1 MSSAPAPASANGV
14 WKPGEKIAIR
24 DGYGKG
30 LLSLGKERADVVALD
45 ADLAESTRSH
55 WFAREFPHRF
65 YQMGISEQDM
75 VVTAAGLAHMGKV
88 PFASSFAIFMQRG
101 WEQIRNCVARQKLNV
116 KFCGSHGGLMTGQD
130 GSSAHALE
138 DVGVMRGLPGMGV
151 VVPGDANQARS
162 AVLAMYLRPGPAY
175 MRSTR
180 AAVPILFPADEQ
192 FQWGKGQVMAD
203 GDDATVIANGP
214 QLHEA
219 LEAARVLKGQGLSIR
234 VLSMA
239 SVKPIDR
246 TLIAKAGRE
255 TGFVV
260 SAEDHFIHNGLGSA
274 VAECLA
280 GEGVGAK
287 LWRVGVQDGFTQS
300 GDPKDLYRHYGV
312 DAQAIA
318 YCVAGLRDGS
328 LRAPPAPH
336 DIPGAAALKV
346 AGA

>member
-1 MSSAPAPASANGV
+1 MGAAAPAATTGPPQ
-14 WKPGEKIAIR
+14 WKVGEKVSIR

-30 LLSLGKERADVVALD
+30 LLLLGEERADVVALD

-55 WFAREFPHRF
+55 WFAKQWPERF
-65 YQMGISEQDM
+65 FQMGISEQDM

-138 DVGVMRGLPGMGV
+138 DVGVMRGLPHMGV
-151 VVPGDANQARS
+151 IVPCDAREARR

-180 AAVPILFPADEQ
+180 AAVPILFDDDYE
-192 FQWGKGQVMAD
+192 FVWGKGHVMVD
-203 GDDATVIANGP
+203 GSDATIVANGP
-214 QLHEA
+214 QVHESM
-219 LEAARVLKGQGLSIR
+219 LAAKELKAKGLSVR
-234 VLSMA
+234 VIAMG

-255 TGFVV
+255 TGYVV
-260 SAEDHFIHNGLGSA
+260 TAEDHFIHNGLGSA

-280 GEGVGAK
+280 GEGVAAK

-300 GDPKDLYRHYGV
+300 GDPKDLYRYYGI
-312 DAQAIA
+312 DAEAIGK
-318 YCVAGLRDGS
+318 VVQTLRDGT
-328 LRAPPAPH
+328 LRAPLAPH
-336 DIPGAAALKV
+336 DLAAR
-346 AGA
+346 

>member
-1 MSSAPAPASANGV
+1 MAAAPSGPATPQG
-14 WKPGEKIAIR
+14 WKLGEKASIR

-30 LLSLGKERADVVALD
+30 LLALGRERSDVVALD

-55 WFAREFPHRF
+55 WFAKEFPHRF

-101 WEQIRNCVARQKLNV
+101 WEQIRNCVARQNLNV

-138 DVGVMRGLPGMGV
+138 DVGVMRTLPTMGV
-151 VVPGDANQARS
+151 VAPCDAVEAKS
-162 AVLAMYLRPGPAY
+162 AVLAMYLRKGPAY

-180 AAVPILFPADEQ
+180 AAVPVLFGEDHE
-192 FQWGKGQVMAD
+192 FKWGKGHVLGE
-203 GDDATVIANGP
+203 GDDAAIVANGP
-214 QLHEA
+214 QVAEA
-219 LEAARVLKGQGLSIR
+219 LAAAKDLKQSKGLGVRVIAMG
-234 VLSMA
+234 

-280 GEGVGAK
+280 GEGVAAK

-300 GDPKDLYRHYGV
+300 GDPKELYRHYGI
-312 DAQAIA
+312 DAQAIGQ
-318 YCVAGLRDGS
+318 VVVGLRDGS
-328 LRAPPAPH
+328 LRAPLAPH
-336 DIPGAAALKV
+336 DLVAPAL
-346 AGA
+346 

>member
-1 MSSAPAPASANGV
+1 MGAPAGSPNASG
-14 WKPGEKIAIR
+14 WKLGDKVSIR

-30 LLSLGKERADVVALD
+30 LLALGRERSDVVALD

-55 WFAREFPHRF
+55 WFAREFPQRF

-88 PFASSFAIFMQRG
+88 PFASSFAIFLQRG
-101 WEQIRNCVARQKLNV
+101 WEQIRNCVGRQNLNV

-138 DVGVMRGLPGMGV
+138 DVGVFRTLPHMGV
-151 VVPGDANQARS
+151 VVPCDAVQAQA
-162 AVLAMYLRPGPAY
+162 AVLQMYLRPGPAY

-180 AAVPILFPADEQ
+180 AAVPVLFDGDYQ
-192 FQWGKGQVMAD
+192 FQWGKGHVHHD
-203 GDDATVIANGP
+203 GDDAAIIANGP
-214 QLHEA
+214 QVAEA
-219 LEAARVLKGQGLSIR
+219 LQAAQELKHKGLSVR
-234 VLSMA
+234 VISMA

-255 TGFVV
+255 CGYVV

-280 GEGVGAK
+280 GEGVAAR
-287 LWRVGVQDGFTQS
+287 LWRVGVQDSFTQS
-300 GDPKDLYRHYGV
+300 GDPKDLYRYYGV
-312 DAQAIA
+312 DAQAITNV
-318 YCVAGLRDGS
+318 VASLRDGT
-328 LRAPPAPH
+328 LRAPLAPH
-336 DIPGAAALKV
+336 DLVAAAH
-346 AGA
+346 

>member
-1 MSSAPAPASANGV
+1 MGASAGAVPNS
-14 WKPGEKIAIR
+14 WKLGEKVSIR

-30 LLSLGKERADVVALD
+30 LLYVGQTHADVVALD

-55 WFAREFPHRF
+55 WFAKQFPQRF

-88 PFASSFAIFMQRG
+88 PFASSFAIFLQRG
-101 WEQIRNCVARQKLNV
+101 WEQIRNCVGRQNLNV

-138 DVGVMRGLPGMGV
+138 DVGIMRTLPHMGV
-151 VVPGDANQARS
+151 VAPSDAVEAQS

-180 AAVPILFPADEQ
+180 AAVPVLFDTDHE
-192 FQWGKGQVMAD
+192 FQWGKGHVMHD
-203 GDDATVIANGP
+203 GEDAAIIANGP
-214 QLHEA
+214 QVAEA
-219 LEAARVLKGQGLSIR
+219 ITAAKELKSKGVSVRVI
-234 VLSMA
+234 SMA

-246 TLIAKAGRE
+246 TLIAKAGRD

-280 GEGVGAK
+280 GEGVAAK
-287 LWRVGVQDGFTQS
+287 LWRVGVQDSFTQS
-300 GDPKDLYRHYGV
+300 GDPKDLYRYYGI

-318 YCVAGLRDGS
+318 DITLRLRDGS
-328 LRAPPAPH
+328 LRAPLAPH
-336 DIPGAAALKV
+336 DLV
-346 AGA
+346 APVRA

>member
-1 MSSAPAPASANGV
+1 VISAAPAAGAAGQA
-14 WKPGEKIAIR
+14 WKPGEKVSIR

-30 LLSLGKERADVVALD
+30 LLELGKTHADVVALD

-55 WFAREFPHRF
+55 WFAREFPTRF

-88 PFASSFAIFMQRG
+88 PFASSFAIFLQRG
-101 WEQIRNCVARQKLNV
+101 WEQIRNCVARQNLNV

-138 DVGVMRGLPGMGV
+138 DVGVFRTLPTMGV
-151 VVPGDANQARS
+151 VVPCDAVEAKS
-162 AVLAMYLRPGPAY
+162 AVLAMYLRRGPAY

-180 AAVPILFPADEQ
+180 AAVPVVFPEDYQ
-192 FQWGKGQVMAD
+192 FQWGKGHVLHD
-203 GDDATVIANGP
+203 GDDATIIADGP
-214 QLHEA
+214 QVTEA
-219 LEAARVLKGQGLSIR
+219 LQAAQALKEKGLGARVVAMG
-234 VLSMA
+234 

-280 GEGVGAK
+280 GEGVHAK
-287 LWRVGVQDGFTQS
+287 LWRVGVQDSFTQS
-300 GDPKDLYRHYGV
+300 GDPKELYRHYGI

-318 YCVAGLRDGS
+318 SVVAGLRDGT
-328 LRAPPAPH
+328 LRAPLAPH
-336 DIPGAAALKV
+336 DLVAPAA
-346 AGA
+346 

>member
-1 MSSAPAPASANGV
+1 MGSSAGAVPNT
-14 WKPGEKIAIR
+14 WKLGEKVSIR

-30 LLSLGKERADVVALD
+30 LLYVGQTHADVVALD

-55 WFAREFPHRF
+55 WFAKQFPQRF

-88 PFASSFAIFMQRG
+88 PFASSFAIFLQRG
-101 WEQIRNCVARQKLNV
+101 WEQIRNCVGRQNLNV

-138 DVGVMRGLPGMGV
+138 DVGIMRTLPHMGV
-151 VVPGDANQARS
+151 VAPSDAVEAQS

-180 AAVPILFPADEQ
+180 AAVPVLFDTDHE
-192 FQWGKGQVMAD
+192 FQWGKGHVMHD
-203 GDDATVIANGP
+203 GEDAAIIANGP
-214 QLHEA
+214 QVNEA
-219 LEAARVLKGQGLSIR
+219 ITAAKELKQKGVSVRVI
-234 VLSMA
+234 SMA

-246 TLIAKAGRE
+246 TLIAKAGRD
-255 TGFVV
+255 TGFVI

-280 GEGVGAK
+280 GEGVAAK
-287 LWRVGVQDGFTQS
+287 LWRVGVQDSFTQS
-300 GDPKDLYRHYGV
+300 GDPKDLYRYYGV

-318 YCVAGLRDGS
+318 DITLRLRDGS
-328 LRAPPAPH
+328 LRAPLAPH
-336 DIPGAAALKV
+336 DLV
-346 AGA
+346 APVRA

>member
-1 MSSAPAPASANGV
+1 MSSPAPAAAPQQ
-14 WKPGEKIAIR
+14 WKPGEKVSIR

-30 LLSLGKERADVVALD
+30 LLYVGQTHADVVALD

-55 WFAREFPHRF
+55 WFAKAYPNRF

-88 PFASSFAIFMQRG
+88 PFASSFAIFLQRG
-101 WEQIRNCVARQKLNV
+101 WEQVRNCVGRQNLNV

-138 DVGVMRGLPGMGV
+138 DVGVMRTLPHMGV
-151 VVPGDANQARS
+151 VAPCDAVEAQS

-180 AAVPILFPADEQ
+180 AAVPVLFDADHE
-192 FQWGKGQVMAD
+192 FKWGQGHVLHD
-203 GDDATVIANGP
+203 GEDAAIVANGP
-214 QLHEA
+214 QVNEA
-219 LEAARVLKGQGLSIR
+219 LVAAKELKQKGVSVRVI
-234 VLSMA
+234 SMA

-246 TLIAKAGRE
+246 TLIAKAGRD

-280 GEGVGAK
+280 GEGVAAK
-287 LWRVGVQDGFTQS
+287 LWRVGVQDSFTQS
-300 GDPKDLYRHYGV
+300 GDPKDLYRYYGI

-318 YCVAGLRDGS
+318 DITLRLRDGS
-328 LRAPPAPH
+328 LRAPLAPH
-336 DIPGAAALKV
+336 DLV
-346 AGA
+346 APTRA

>member
-1 MSSAPAPASANGV
+1 MGAPVPAATPNG
-14 WKPGEKIAIR
+14 WKLGDKVSIR
-24 DGYGKG
+24 DGYGRG
-30 LLSLGKERADVVALD
+30 LQDLGRERADVVALD

-55 WFAREFPHRF
+55 WFAKEFPSRF
-65 YQMGISEQDM
+65 FQMGISEQDM

-138 DVGVMRGLPGMGV
+138 DVGVMRGLPHMGV
-151 VVPGDANQARS
+151 VVPCDANEAS
-162 AVLAMYLRPGPAY
+162 NAVLAMYLRPGPAY

-180 AAVPILFPADEQ
+180 AAVPVLYDKEHAFV
-192 FQWGKGQVMAD
+192 WGKGDVMAD
-203 GDDATVIANGP
+203 GDDATIVANGP
-214 QLHEA
+214 QVAEA
-219 LEAARVLKGQGLSIR
+219 LQAAKDLKTKGLSVR
-234 VLSMA
+234 VIAMA

-255 TGFVV
+255 TGYVV

-280 GEGVGAK
+280 GEGVAAK
-287 LWRVGVQDGFTQS
+287 LWRVGVADGFTQS
-300 GDPKDLYRHYGV
+300 GDPKDLYRYYGI
-312 DAQAIA
+312 DAQAIGN
-318 YCVAGLRDGS
+318 VVQTLRDGT
-328 LRAPPAPH
+328 LRAPLAPH
-336 DIPGAAALKV
+336 DLSAR
-346 AGA
+346 

>member
-1 MSSAPAPASANGV
+1 MASPAPAAPDK
-14 WKPGEKIAIR
+14 WKVGDKISIR

-30 LLSLGKERADVVALD
+30 LLALGAERADVVALD

-55 WFAREFPHRF
+55 WFAKQYPERF
-65 YQMGISEQDM
+65 FQMGISEQDM

-138 DVGVMRGLPGMGV
+138 DIGVMRGLPHMGV
-151 VVPGDANQARS
+151 IVPCDAVEAKK

-180 AAVPILFPADEQ
+180 AAVPVLFDEDYE
-192 FQWGKGQVMAD
+192 FTWGKGHTMVD
-203 GDDATVIANGP
+203 GSDATIVANGP
-214 QLHEA
+214 QVAESIQ
-219 LEAARVLKGQGLSIR
+219 AAKDLKAKGLSVR
-234 VLSMA
+234 VIAMG

-255 TGFVV
+255 TGYVIT
-260 SAEDHFIHNGLGSA
+260 AEDHFIHNGLGSA

-280 GEGVGAK
+280 GEGVAAK

-300 GDPKDLYRHYGV
+300 GDPKDLYRYYGI
-312 DAQAIA
+312 DAEAIA
-318 YCVAGLRDGS
+318 KTVQTLRDGT
-328 LRAPPAPH
+328 LRAPLAPH
-336 DIPGAAALKV
+336 DLAAR
-346 AGA
+346 

>member
-1 MSSAPAPASANGV
+1 MGAGSASSSPHG
-14 WKPGEKIAIR
+14 WKLGDKVSIR

-30 LLSLGKERADVVALD
+30 LLELGRTHADVVALD

-75 VVTAAGLAHMGKV
+75 VVTAAGLAHMGKT
-88 PFASSFAIFMQRG
+88 PFASSFAIFLQRG
-101 WEQIRNCVARQKLNV
+101 WEQVRNCVARQKLNV

-130 GSSAHALE
+130 GSSAHSLE
-138 DVGVMRGLPGMGV
+138 DIGVFRTLPHMGV
-151 VVPGDANQARS
+151 VAPCDAVEAAS
-162 AVLAMYLRPGPAY
+162 AVLAMYMRPGPAY

-180 AAVPILFPADEQ
+180 AAVPVLFDSDYQ
-192 FQWGKGQVMAD
+192 FQWGKGHVLQD
-203 GDDATVIANGP
+203 GSDAAIIANGP
-214 QLHEA
+214 QVAEA
-219 LEAARVLKGQGLSIR
+219 LVAAKELKTQGLSVR
-234 VLSMA
+234 VIAMG

-255 TGFVV
+255 TGYVV

-280 GEGVGAK
+280 GEGVAAK

-312 DAQAIA
+312 DAAAITQ
-318 YCVAGLRDGS
+318 VVQGMRNNT
-328 LRAPPAPH
+328 LRAPLAPH
-336 DIPGAAALKV
+336 DLPGYTPGAAPPA
-346 AGA
+346 

>member
-1 MSSAPAPASANGV
+1 MSSPAPAAPDR
-14 WKPGEKIAIR
+14 WRPGDKVSIR
-24 DGYGKG
+24 DGYGRG
-30 LLSLGKERADVVALD
+30 LQEIGRTHADIVALD

-55 WFAREFPHRF
+55 WFAKEFPHRF

-75 VVTAAGLAHMGKV
+75 VVTAAGMAHMGKV
-88 PFASSFAIFMQRG
+88 PFASSFAIFLQRG
-101 WEQIRNCVARQKLNV
+101 WEQIRNCVGRQNLNV

-138 DVGVMRGLPGMGV
+138 DVGVMRTLPHMGV
-151 VVPGDANQARS
+151 VAPCDAVEAKS

-180 AAVPILFPADEQ
+180 AAVPVLFPEDHE
-192 FQWGKGQVMAD
+192 FKWGKGHVLAD
-203 GDDATVIANGP
+203 GDDATIIANGP
-214 QLHEA
+214 QVNEGLMAAKA
-219 LEAARVLKGQGLSIR
+219 LKEKGLSVR
-234 VLSMA
+234 VISMA
-239 SVKPIDR
+239 SIKPIDR

-280 GEGVGAK
+280 GEGVAAK

-300 GDPKDLYRHYGV
+300 GDPKDLYRYYGV
-312 DAQAIA
+312 DAQAIGET
-318 YCVAGLRDGS
+318 VVRLRDGS
-328 LRAPPAPH
+328 LRAPLAPH
-336 DIPGAAALKV
+336 DLVGAASVRLA
-346 AGA
+346 

>member
-1 MSSAPAPASANGV
+1 
-14 WKPGEKIAIR
+14 

-30 LLSLGKERADVVALD
+30 LVELGRERADVVALD

-55 WFAREFPHRF
+55 WFAKEFPHRF

-88 PFASSFAIFMQRG
+88 PFASSFAIFLQRG
-101 WEQIRNCVARQKLNV
+101 WEQIRNCVGRQNLNV

-138 DVGVMRGLPGMGV
+138 DVGIMRTLPHMGV
-151 VVPGDANQARS
+151 VAPCDAVEAQS
-162 AVLAMYLRPGPAY
+162 AVQAMYLRPGPAY

-180 AAVPILFPADEQ
+180 AAVPVLFDADHE
-192 FQWGKGQVMAD
+192 FRWGQGHVLHD
-203 GDDATVIANGP
+203 GEDAAIVANGP
-214 QLHEA
+214 QVAEA
-219 LEAARVLKGQGLSIR
+219 LTAAKELKQKGVGVRVI
-234 VLSMA
+234 SMA

-246 TLIAKAGRE
+246 TLIAKAGRD

-280 GEGVGAK
+280 GEGVAAK
-287 LWRVGVQDGFTQS
+287 LWRVGVQDSFTQS
-300 GDPKDLYRHYGV
+300 GDPKDLYRYYGV

-318 YCVAGLRDGS
+318 DITLRLRDGS
-328 LRAPPAPH
+328 LRAPLAPH
-336 DIPGAAALKV
+336 DLV
-346 AGA
+346 APVRA

>member
-1 MSSAPAPASANGV
+1 MSSPSPPAPIV
-14 WKPGEKIAIR
+14 WKPGEKVSIR

-30 LLSLGKERADVVALD
+30 LQELGRSHPDVVALD

-55 WFAREFPHRF
+55 WFAKEFPHRF

-88 PFASSFAIFMQRG
+88 PFASSFAIFLQRG
-101 WEQIRNCVARQKLNV
+101 WEQVRNCVARQKLNV

-138 DVGVMRGLPGMGV
+138 DVGVMRGLPHMGV
-151 VVPGDANQARS
+151 VAPCDAVEAKS
-162 AVLAMYLRPGPAY
+162 AVTAMYMRPGPAY

-180 AAVPILFPADEQ
+180 AAVPVLFDTDYV
-192 FQWGKGQVMAD
+192 FDFGKGRVMVD
-203 GDDATVIANGP
+203 GADATIVANGP
-214 QLHEA
+214 QLAEA
-219 LEAARVLKGQGLSIR
+219 MQAAKEAKAKGLSLR
-234 VLSMA
+234 VVAMA

-246 TLIAKAGRE
+246 QLIAKCGRE

-280 GEGVGAK
+280 GEGVRAR

-300 GDPKDLYRHYGV
+300 GDPKDLYRYYGI
-312 DAQAIA
+312 DAQAIREHA
-318 YCVAGLRDGS
+318 ERIRS
-328 LRAPPAPH
+328 LPF
-336 DIPGAAALKV
+336 
-346 AGA
+346 

>member
-1 MSSAPAPASANGV
+1 MSAPVAPPPAGA
-14 WKPGEKIAIR
+14 WKVGDKISIR
-24 DGYGKG
+24 DGYGRG
-30 LLSLGKERADVVALD
+30 LQDLGRERADVVALD

-55 WFAREFPHRF
+55 WFAKEFPQRF
-65 YQMGISEQDM
+65 FQMGISEQDM

-138 DVGVMRGLPGMGV
+138 DVGVMRGLPHMGV
-151 VVPGDANQARS
+151 VVPCDANEARN

-180 AAVPILFPADEQ
+180 AAVPTLYEHDHTFV
-192 FQWGKGQVMAD
+192 WGKGDVMAD
-203 GDDATVIANGP
+203 GDDATIVANGP
-214 QLHEA
+214 QVAEA
-219 LEAARVLKGQGLSIR
+219 LEAAKELKAKGLSVR
-234 VLSMA
+234 VIAMG

-255 TGFVV
+255 TGYVV

-280 GEGVGAK
+280 GEGVAAK
-287 LWRVGVQDGFTQS
+287 LWRVGVADGFTQS
-300 GDPKDLYRHYGV
+300 GDPKDLYRHYGI

-318 YCVAGLRDGS
+318 GAVQGLRDGT
-328 LRAPPAPH
+328 LRAPLAPH
-336 DIPGAAALKV
+336 DLV
-346 AGA
+346 AR

>member
-1 MSSAPAPASANGV
+1 MASAPAASPAQ
-14 WKPGEKIAIR
+14 WKTGEKVSIR

-30 LLSLGKERADVVALD
+30 LLYVGQTHADVVALD

-55 WFAREFPHRF
+55 WFAREFPQRF

-88 PFASSFAIFMQRG
+88 PFASSFAIFLQRG
-101 WEQIRNCVARQKLNV
+101 WEQIRNCVGRQNLNV

-138 DVGVMRGLPGMGV
+138 DVGVMRTLPHMGV
-151 VVPGDANQARS
+151 VAPCDAVEAQS

-180 AAVPILFPADEQ
+180 AAVPVLFDTDHE
-192 FQWGKGQVMAD
+192 FKWGQGHVMHD
-203 GDDATVIANGP
+203 GEDAAIVANGP
-214 QLHEA
+214 QVAEA
-219 LEAARVLKGQGLSIR
+219 LVAAKELKQKGVSVRVI
-234 VLSMA
+234 SMA

-246 TLIAKAGRE
+246 TLIAKAGRD

-280 GEGVGAK
+280 GEGVAAK
-287 LWRVGVQDGFTQS
+287 LWRVGVQDSFTQS
-300 GDPKDLYRHYGV
+300 GDPKDLYRYYGV

-318 YCVAGLRDGS
+318 DITLRLRDGS
-328 LRAPPAPH
+328 LRAPLAPH
-336 DIPGAAALKV
+336 DLV
-346 AGA
+346 APARA

>member
-1 MSSAPAPASANGV
+1 MGSAAPAVLGPMQ
-14 WKPGEKIAIR
+14 WKPGEKVSIR

-30 LLSLGKERADVVALD
+30 LLYLGQTHPDVVALD

-55 WFAREFPHRF
+55 WFAKQFPQRF

-88 PFASSFAIFMQRG
+88 PFASSFAIFLQRG
-101 WEQIRNCVARQKLNV
+101 WEQIRNCVGRQNLNV

-138 DVGVMRGLPGMGV
+138 DVGIMRTLPHMGV
-151 VVPGDANQARS
+151 VAPSDAVEAQS

-180 AAVPILFPADEQ
+180 AAVPVLFDTDHE
-192 FQWGKGQVMAD
+192 FKWGKGHVMHD
-203 GDDATVIANGP
+203 GEDAAIIANGP
-214 QLHEA
+214 QVNEA
-219 LEAARVLKGQGLSIR
+219 LTAAKELKQKGVSVRVI
-234 VLSMA
+234 SMA

-246 TLIAKAGRE
+246 TLIAKAGRD

-280 GEGVGAK
+280 GEGVAAK
-287 LWRVGVQDGFTQS
+287 LWRVGVQDSFTQS
-300 GDPKDLYRHYGV
+300 GDPKDLYRYYGI

-318 YCVAGLRDGS
+318 DITLRLRDGS
-328 LRAPPAPH
+328 LRAPLAPH
-336 DIPGAAALKV
+336 DLV
-346 AGA
+346 APARA

>member
-1 MSSAPAPASANGV
+1 MSASPAPAAAPTV
-14 WKPGEKIAIR
+14 WKVGDKVAIR

-30 LLSLGKERADVVALD
+30 LQELGRVHADVVALD

-55 WFAREFPHRF
+55 WFAKEFPQRF

-138 DVGVMRGLPGMGV
+138 DVGVMRGLPHMGV
-151 VVPGDANQARS
+151 VVPCDANQAKA
-162 AVLAMYLRPGPAY
+162 AVLAMYLRAGPAY

-180 AAVPILFPADEQ
+180 AAVPILYEPDHQ
-192 FQWGKGQVMAD
+192 FVWGKGDVMVD
-203 GDDATVIANGP
+203 GSDATLIANGP
-214 QLHEA
+214 QVAESIQ
-219 LEAARVLKGQGLSIR
+219 AAKDLKAKGLSVR
-234 VLSMA
+234 VIAMG

-255 TGFVV
+255 TGHVV
-260 SAEDHFIHNGLGSA
+260 TAEDHFIHNGLGSA

-280 GEGVGAK
+280 GEGVAAK

-300 GDPKDLYRHYGV
+300 GDPKDLYRFYGI
-312 DAQAIA
+312 DAEAIGKA
-318 YCVAGLRDGS
+318 VLGLRDGT
-328 LRAPPAPH
+328 LRAPLAPH
-336 DIPGAAALKV
+336 DLALV
-346 AGA
+346 H